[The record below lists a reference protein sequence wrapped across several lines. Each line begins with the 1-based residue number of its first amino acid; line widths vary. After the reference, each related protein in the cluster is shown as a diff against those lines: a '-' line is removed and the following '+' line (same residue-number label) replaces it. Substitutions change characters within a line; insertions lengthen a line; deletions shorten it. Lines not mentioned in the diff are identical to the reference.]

1 MAKPPN
7 DRGSAWRQA
16 TAVILG
22 LIGADVWSSPVWAGT
37 DVTQMALLPA
47 GPYTPFFVREDPKL
61 KTNQTL
67 KRSVPI
73 KAFWLDLYPVTNGQY
88 LDFVKK
94 HPEWQKS
101 KAKPIFVDSHYLAGW
116 DGDLTWGGG
125 ARATQPVTNVSWF
138 AANAY
143 CRALGKSLPT
153 TDQWEYAVADNG
165 RAKEAI
171 NEKVLSWYGTP
182 NTSALPSIEQSD
194 KNGFGIYGLVGL
206 VWEWTLD
213 FNSVMTGGELRQSGK
228 DKNLFCGGSSL
239 NAADPTDY
247 AAFMRFSMRSSLKAT
262 YTTPNLGFRCAKDK
276 S

>member
-1 MAKPPN
+1 MAK
-7 DRGSAWRQA
+7 SANNLERRLTLA
-16 TAVILG
+16 VTAG
-22 LIGADVWSSPVWAGT
+22 LVFGAMWSLPGWAGT
-37 DVTQMALLPA
+37 IVQQMALLPA
-47 GPYTPFFVREDPKL
+47 GQYTPFFIRQDAKL
-61 KTNQTL
+61 KTTP
-67 KRSVPI
+67 KMGRTVPI
-73 KAFWLDLYPVTNGQY
+73 KSFWLDLYPVTNGQY
-88 LDFVKK
+88 LEFVTR

-101 KAKPIFVDSHYLAGW
+101 KTKSVFADPHYLDGW
-116 DGDLTWGGG
+116 ADDLSWGDPE
-125 ARATQPVTNVSWF
+125 RKTQPVTNVSWF

-143 CRALGKSLPT
+143 CGALGKSLPT

-165 RAKEAI
+165 RAKDTI
-171 NEKVLSWYGTP
+171 NEKVLAWYGTP
-182 NTSALPSIEQSD
+182 NAGSIPTINQSD

-239 NAADPTDY
+239 NASDPSDY
-247 AAFMRFSMRSSLKAT
+247 TAFMRFSMRSSLKAT